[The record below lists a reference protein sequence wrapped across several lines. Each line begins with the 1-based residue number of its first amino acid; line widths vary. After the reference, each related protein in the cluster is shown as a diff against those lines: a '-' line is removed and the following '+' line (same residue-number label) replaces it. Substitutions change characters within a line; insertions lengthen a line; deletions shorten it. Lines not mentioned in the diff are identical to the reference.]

1 MCDLSLIVYILISI
15 MTLNI
20 YKYDAIIW
28 NSVKTFFF
36 YLKLILFLNQVF
48 LI

>member
-15 MTLNI
+15 TTLNI
-20 YKYDAIIW
+20 YKYDVIIW
-28 NSVKTFFF
+28 NSVKTCIF